1 MAEKV
6 FAGVSVQVNEEG
18 YLLDMKQWNKDI
30 AVEIAKEEGIT
41 LTDKHFQV
49 IDFLR
54 EKQVAGENLT
64 IRRVG
69 TSGIVDIKELYQL
82 FPGGPLKYSSK
93 IAGIPKP
100 MSCV

>member
-6 FAGVSVQVNEEG
+6 FAGVTVQVNDEG
-18 YLLDMKQWNKDI
+18 YMLDMKQWTKEI
-30 AVEIAKEEGIT
+30 AVEIAKEEGII
-41 LTDKHFQV
+41 LTDKHYEV
-49 IDFLR
+49 LNYLR
-54 EKQVAGENLT
+54 EKQAAGENLT

-82 FPGGPLKYSSK
+82 FPGGPLKYSAK

>member
-1 MAEKV
+1 MAEKT
-6 FAGVSVQVNEEG
+6 FAGVTVQVNDEG
-18 YLLDMKQWNKDI
+18 YMTDMKQWTKEI
-30 AVEIAKEEGIT
+30 AHEIAKEEGIS
-41 LTDKHFQV
+41 LTDKHFKV
-49 IDFLR
+49 LEFLR
-54 EKQVAGENLT
+54 EKHAAGENLT

-69 TSGIVDIKELYQL
+69 TSGIVDIKELYVL

>member
-6 FAGVSVQVNEEG
+6 IAGVTVQVNDEG
-18 YLLDMKQWNKDI
+18 YMLDMNQWTKDI
-30 AVEIAKEEGIT
+30 AVEIAKEESIT
-41 LTDKHFQV
+41 LTDKHFAV
-49 IDFLR
+49 INFLR
-54 EKQVAGENLT
+54 EKQAAGENLT

-100 MSCV
+100 VSCV

>member
-6 FAGVSVQVNEEG
+6 YAGVTVQVNDEG
-18 YLLDMKQWNKDI
+18 YMLDMKQWTKEI
-30 AVEIAKEEGIT
+30 ALEIAKEEEIT
-41 LTDKHFQV
+41 LTEKHFQV
-49 IDFLR
+49 INFLR
-54 EKQVAGENLT
+54 EKQAAGESLT
-64 IRRVG
+64 IRKVG

-100 MSCV
+100 VSCI